1 MNNETLQI
9 LIQPRTDVNDC
20 MNANTR
26 TFELKSRN
34 RLHYQFDLALPCTD
48 PEICR
53 LMSMYVNFEYTSAER
68 MNEYIIR
75 YREKAGEL
83 KSVSIFAKTPLDA
96 KSIFAESNKAK
107 VLTCTKAGK
116 RQRE

>member
-1 MNNETLQI
+1 
-9 LIQPRTDVNDC
+9 
-20 MNANTR
+20 
-26 TFELKSRN
+26 
-34 RLHYQFDLALPCTD
+34 
-48 PEICR
+48 
-53 LMSMYVNFEYTSAER
+53 

-75 YREKAGEL
+75 YRDKAGEL